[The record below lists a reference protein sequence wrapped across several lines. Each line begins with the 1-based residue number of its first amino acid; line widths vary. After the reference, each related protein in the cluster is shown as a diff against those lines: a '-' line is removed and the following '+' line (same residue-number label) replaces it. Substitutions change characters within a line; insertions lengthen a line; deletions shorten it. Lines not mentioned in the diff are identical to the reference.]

1 MKPADAAV
9 LRGLKRRLDRP
20 AADALVHLQ
29 GQRPVSPTGAAW
41 LAARGSLSARLH
53 RAMGPL
59 AVARLA
65 QGLQPAW
72 DDEHALLGLPHYTPL
87 HAREVI
93 LYGAGEPLVF
103 ARSVTSQQASRGPW
117 RAIRGLGQRP
127 LAELLFMRRDITRSE
142 LCACRVY
149 GPEAQRVRQAWGR
162 AVGSPPC
169 GPLWRRHSVF
179 HFHGAPLLVCEY
191 FPAHALGWARP

>member
-20 AADALVHLQ
+20 AADALVHLK
-29 GQRPVSPTGAAW
+29 GARPVSPHLAAW

-72 DDEHALLGLPHYTPL
+72 GDEHTLLCLPANAAL
-87 HAREVI
+87 HAREVV
-93 LYGAGEPLVF
+93 LYGTGRPLVY

-142 LCACRVY
+142 LYARRVS
-149 GPEAQRVRQAWGR
+149 GPEVQQVRQAWEN
-162 AVGSPPC
+162 AVGSPPP
-169 GPLWRRHSVF
+169 GPWWRRHSVF

-191 FPAHALGWARP
+191 FTADAQHWPRP

>member
-29 GQRPVSPTGAAW
+29 GARPVSPTLAAW

-72 DDEHALLGLPHYTPL
+72 GDEHALLGLPATVPL
-87 HAREVI
+87 HAREVL
-93 LYGAGEPLVF
+93 LYGAGQPLVY

-142 LCACRVY
+142 LCARRVC
-149 GPEAQRVRQAWGR
+149 GPEAQRVRQAWER
-162 AVGSPPC
+162 AVGSPPR
-169 GPLWRRHSVF
+169 GPWWRRHSVF

-191 FPAHALGWARP
+191 FPALALGWPRP

>member
-29 GQRPVSPTGAAW
+29 GARPVSPHLAAW

-53 RAMGPL
+53 RAKGPL

-72 DDEHALLGLPHYTPL
+72 GDEHLLLGLPAHTPL
-87 HAREVI
+87 HAREVM
-93 LYGAGEPLVF
+93 LYGAGQPWVY
-103 ARSVTSQQASRGPW
+103 ARSVTSQLASRGPW

-142 LCACRVY
+142 LCARRVH
-149 GPEAQRVRQAWGR
+149 GPEARQVRQAWET
-162 AVGSPPC
+162 AVGSPSS
-169 GPLWRRHSVF
+169 GPWWRRHSVF

-191 FPAHALGWARP
+191 FPAHAQHWPRP

>member
-29 GQRPVSPTGAAW
+29 GARPVSATLAAW

-53 RAMGPL
+53 RALGPL

-65 QGLQPAW
+65 QGLQPPW
-72 DDEHALLGLPHYTPL
+72 GDEHALLGLPPHTPL
-87 HAREVI
+87 HAREVL
-93 LYGAGEPLVF
+93 LYGAGQPLVY

-142 LCACRVY
+142 LCARRVC
-149 GPEAQRVRQAWGR
+149 GPEAQRVRQAWER
-162 AVGSPPC
+162 AVGSSPR
-169 GPLWRRHSVF
+169 GPWWRRHSVF
-179 HFHGAPLLVCEY
+179 RFHGAPLLVCEY
-191 FPAHALGWARP
+191 FPAIAQAWPR

>member
-29 GQRPVSPTGAAW
+29 GARPVSPTLAAW

-72 DDEHALLGLPHYTPL
+72 GDEHALLGLSPHTPL
-87 HAREVI
+87 HAREVM
-93 LYGAGEPLVF
+93 LYGAEQPLVY

-142 LCACRVY
+142 LTARRVS
-149 GPEAQRVRQAWGR
+149 GSESRHVGR
-162 AVGSPPC
+162 AWSCAVGVSPS
-169 GPLWRRHSVF
+169 GIWWRRHSVF
-179 HFHGAPLLVCEY
+179 RFHGAPLLVCEY
-191 FPAHALGWARP
+191 FPAPAKDWSR